1 MILVRQIVTYKLS
14 ATKTNAQSTYTDGV
28 QRERFRRIRRL
39 YWHGK
44 RETRTA
50 AAEKTQKRETRNVDR
65 RRVRARVRAVA
76 AVVKAARDRRRRSVC
91 VQYIPTPVRLPR
103 VSTATMMM
111 TMTMER

>member
-1 MILVRQIVTYKLS
+1 V
-14 ATKTNAQSTYTDGV
+14 KTNNVPAAPSMGGV

-65 RRVRARVRAVA
+65 RLVRARVRAVT
-76 AVVKAARDRRRRSVC
+76 AVVKAARDR
-91 VQYIPTPVRLPR
+91 PTAVFGIYLYTALP
-103 VSTATMMM
+103 STYDDGDDDDDDDDDDNND
-111 TMTMER
+111 